1 LRKKLN
7 GGAGMWKTVARR
19 VLILIPQL
27 IAISIFVFILAYL
40 MPGDA
45 ISGRI
50 NPDVPFE
57 EMERMREALGLNDP
71 LYIRYFDWIGGI
83 VLEQDF
89 GMSFAHMR
97 PVTEVIGERIW
108 ITFSLGLYTI
118 ILTYLIALPLGL
130 SAGKRSGTVIEKA
143 ILTYIFIALAMP
155 TMILGILMIL
165 WFSPIGTGWFPLG
178 GTVNPF
184 VFAHGTAGEILLSRL
199 HHMTLPALTGA
210 LINGIGI
217 VFMLRANIIDR
228 KASDY
233 VIFARSKGVPTR
245 TIFSK
250 HILRNSLIPVA
261 AGLGLVIVGMF
272 MGAIFIERIFNIPG
286 IGLLFLDSIN
296 LRDFPVANA
305 LIIFF
310 SFLVAM
316 GVLLSDIILSIVDP
330 RIRIK

>member
-1 LRKKLN
+1 
-7 GGAGMWKTVARR
+7 MWKTVLRR

-27 IAISIFVFILAYL
+27 IAISLFMFILAAN

-45 ISGRI
+45 ISGMI
-50 NPDVPFE
+50 NPDLPLE
-57 EMERMREALGLNDP
+57 EMERMRENLGLNNP
-71 LYIRYFDWIGGI
+71 WYIRYIDWIGGI
-83 VLEQDF
+83 VQGDF
-89 GMSFAHMR
+89 GQSFAHR
-97 PVTEVIGERIW
+97 RAVTEVIGERIW
-108 ITFSLGLYTI
+108 VTFFLSLYTLV
-118 ILTYLIALPLGL
+118 LTYSIAIPLGVI
-130 SAGKRSGTVIEKA
+130 AGKRSGMVIDKA

-155 TMILGILMIL
+155 TMILGILMIF
-165 WFSPIGTGWFPLG
+165 WFSPIGLDIFPLG
-178 GTVNPF
+178 GTVDPF
-184 VFAHGTAGEILLSRL
+184 TFAHGTQFEVLLSRL
-199 HHMTLPALTGA
+199 YHMTLPAVTGA
-210 LINGIGI
+210 LVSVIGI

-233 VIFARSKGVPTR
+233 VTFARSKGVPTN
-245 TIFSK
+245 TIFGK

-296 LRDFPVANA
+296 RRDFPVANA

-310 SFLVAM
+310 AFLTAM

-330 RIRIK
+330 RIRIR